1 MADFRKAKYSGSVN
15 LAPECGPVLIELD
28 TEAKTATASLEDPAS
43 QYTLA
48 GGGGGG
54 LEYVTVTLSML
65 GDGQIYGFFN
75 NEDMPMPEGFPKGLM
90 GSLFNRNS
98 APENDFKVP
107 KGSIWSTNFN
117 TLNPRPTI
125 TTTGDIQ
132 TLNNGAM
139 IVINGNGTITTTS
152 SGDI

>member
-1 MADFRKAKYSGSVN
+1 MSVQALNRKEAIASGEDIAPVTREEYYLKG
-15 LAPECGPVLIELD
+15 LAEG
-28 TEAKTATASLEDPAS
+28 
-43 QYTLA
+43 Q
-48 GGGGGG
+48 GGGG

-75 NEDMPMPEGFPKGLM
+75 NEDMPMLEGFPKGLM

-107 KGSIWSTNFN
+107 KGSIWMTNFN
-117 TLNPRPTI
+117 TINPKPTVTI
-125 TTTGDIQ
+125 TGDIQ
-132 TLNNGAM
+132 SLNNDM
-139 IVINGNGTITTTS
+139 VFVINGNGTITTTS

>member
-1 MADFRKAKYSGSVN
+1 MSVQALNRKEAIASGEDIAPVTREEYYLKG
-15 LAPECGPVLIELD
+15 LAEG
-28 TEAKTATASLEDPAS
+28 
-43 QYTLA
+43 Q
-48 GGGGGG
+48 GGGG

-117 TLNPRPTI
+117 TLNPKPTVTI
-125 TTTGDIQ
+125 TGDIQ
-132 TLNNGAM
+132 SLNNDM
-139 IVINGNGTITTTS
+139 VFVINGNGTITTTS